1 MKIRCQV
8 QSPDLD
14 LELVHLN
21 PLFRVQYSSHTDL
34 DVHDPAIA
42 SAVCCLST
50 LQYFLPLSTFSKNG
64 FIMASNSIKQNILE
78 IVKSENSHSNALIR
92 YYTSDQNID
101 ISMI

>member
-21 PLFRVQYSSHTDL
+21 PLFRVQSSSRTDL
-34 DVHDPAIA
+34 YVHDPAIA

-50 LQYFLPLSTFSKNG
+50 VQNFLQLSTFSKNG
-64 FIMASNSIKQNILE
+64 FIMAYNSIKQNILG
-78 IVKSENSHSNALIR
+78 IVESENSLVNALIR
-92 YYTSDQNID
+92 HNTSDHNID
-101 ISMI
+101 INMI